1 MRKYFIETLAITVI
15 AMLSVACSGNKEKT
29 EEKKSDMQQKVE
41 EFAAVELTTDLS
53 NLTEKERQ
61 MLAVFIDIADIM
73 NDLFWKQAFGDKS
86 VLDTIS
92 DEWTKKFAM
101 INYGPWERLN
111 DLKPFVSGYGEK
123 PLGAQFYPPDM
134 TKEEF
139 EALNDANKTSLY
151 TVLVRDEAGKLKSVF
166 YKDYYKDQLNKVY
179 ELMQKAIEL
188 AEDPG
193 LKKYLE
199 LRLEALKTDDYL
211 ASDMAWMDMKDSKID
226 FVVGPVENYEDK
238 LFGYK
243 AAYEAFVLVKDI
255 QWSNDLAKFTKML
268 PDLQKELPCDP
279 KYKQEIP
286 GTESDLNVYDAV
298 YYAGDCNSGSKT
310 IAINLPNDERVH
322 LEKGTRRLQ
331 LKNAMKA
338 KFDKIMIPI
347 GDVILEKEQQQNLKF
362 EAFFWNVTFHEVA
375 HGLGIKNTVTDKSN
389 IRQALQAQYS
399 AWEEAKADILGLFMV
414 ENLIGKGEITNITV
428 EEAYTTFIAGM
439 LRSVRFGAASAHGQ
453 ANTMCYNFFEEKGA
467 FTRNADGKYH
477 IDIEKAKQALR
488 DWAAFVLQVE
498 GEGDLATAISYNEK
512 NGKINEKLQ
521 ADLDIINNAGIPR
534 DIDFKQGKQVLG
546 LTL

>member
-1 MRKYFIETLAITVI
+1 MKKYFIETLIVTVVAI
-15 AMLSVACSGNKEKT
+15 LGVACSGNKEKT
-29 EEKKSDMQQKVE
+29 EQKKSDMQQKVE
-41 EFAAVELTTDLS
+41 EFAEVELTADLS

-61 MLAVFIDIADIM
+61 MIAVFIDIADIM

-92 DEWTKKFAM
+92 DKWTKKFAM

-139 EALNDANKTSLY
+139 EALNDTNKTSLY

-179 ELMQKAIEL
+179 ELVQKAIEL

-279 KYKQEIP
+279 KYKQEVP

-347 GDVILEKEQQQNLKF
+347 GDTILEKEQQKNLKF

-375 HGLGIKNTVTDKSN
+375 HGLGIKNTVTGKGN

-488 DWAAFVLQVE
+488 DWAAFVLQIE

-521 ADLDIINNAGIPR
+521 GDLDKINNAGIPR
-534 DIDFKQGKQVLG
+534 DIDFKQGKQILG
-546 LTL
+546 IK